1 MSPRTRRAAETPLD
15 AGRGRRK
22 GIVDPSQPSA
32 EPFRSLRL
40 TLELQESRRQ
50 GNVIVFTSANPDEGK
65 STIAANYALV
75 ASINNASVL
84 LIDADLRRPSLH
96 EMFGAPRTPGLV
108 NVVLGESPTTVT
120 HRVSG
125 IGNLDLLTA
134 GAHVASSGDFM
145 SSRRMHDFVSS
156 AAASHDLVVVDTP
169 PILSA
174 ADAATVATAT
184 GADIVLVVDRS
195 SRRRAVVRALRELAL
210 VQANVL
216 GVVVNREGSLAR
228 YGYGYGYS
236 A

>member
-1 MSPRTRRAAETPLD
+1 
-15 AGRGRRK
+15 
-22 GIVDPSQPSA
+22 
-32 EPFRSLRL
+32 
-40 TLELQESRRQ
+40 
-50 GNVIVFTSANPDEGK
+50 
-65 STIAANYALV
+65 
-75 ASINNASVL
+75 
-84 LIDADLRRPSLH
+84 
-96 EMFGAPRTPGLV
+96 
-108 NVVLGESPTTVT
+108 
-120 HRVSG
+120 
-125 IGNLDLLTA
+125 
-134 GAHVASSGDFM
+134 
-145 SSRRMHDFVSS
+145 
-156 AAASHDLVVVDTP
+156 VVVDTP